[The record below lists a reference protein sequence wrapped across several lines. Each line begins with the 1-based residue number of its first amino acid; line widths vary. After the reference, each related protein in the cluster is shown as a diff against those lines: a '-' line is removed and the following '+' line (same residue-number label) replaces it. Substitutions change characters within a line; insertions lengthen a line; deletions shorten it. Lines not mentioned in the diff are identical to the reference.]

1 MSGHRASRHRG
12 AGTVPDHSP
21 HQTAISS
28 QGGMLR
34 AILIA
39 LVVGFGPLAVAG
51 TLGWRSTVGVLR
63 LWALL
68 LMPITLAIV
77 IAGDWIR
84 MLA

>member
-1 MSGHRASRHRG
+1 M
-12 AGTVPDHSP
+12 
-21 HQTAISS
+21 SS

-39 LVVGFGPLAVAG
+39 LVVGFGPLAVAA

-68 LMPITLAIV
+68 LMPITLAVV
-77 IAGDWIR
+77 IAGDCIR